1 MENWRLKMKT
11 PLLALLAL
19 ALTACQSTAPR
30 PATSPYYLIPVG
42 SRLVLN
48 RPIEIAPTSATV
60 RLQFGKIVSRWDSQ
74 DFEPLCV
81 FESRIVGETAQIVE
95 PDSFEIVRVRRDYN
109 SQSAQVAPRARMVR
123 AFADDGGGSR
133 QYYKTEL
140 FLHSAKQPQ
149 ILAMTCQHAW
159 EPGSS
164 GLDLR
169 PLTIEEIRQALGAY
183 FTLQLAGV

>member
-1 MENWRLKMKT
+1 MKT

-19 ALTACQSTAPR
+19 TLSACQSTAPL
-30 PATSPYYLIPVG
+30 PVTSPYYLIPVG

-48 RPIEIAPTSATV
+48 QPIEIAPTSATV
-60 RLQFGKIVSRWDSQ
+60 RLQFGKIVSRFNSQ

-81 FESRIVGETAQIVE
+81 FESRIVGERAQIIE
-95 PDSFEIVRVRRDYN
+95 PDSFEIIRVRRDYN
-109 SQSAQVAPRARMVR
+109 TLSAQAEPRARLIR

-164 GLDLR
+164 ALDLR
-169 PLTIEEIRQALGAY
+169 PLTIDEIRQALGGY
-183 FTLQLAGV
+183 FTLQLAGI

>member
-1 MENWRLKMKT
+1 MKT
-11 PLLALLAL
+11 PLLVLLAL
-19 ALTACQSTAPR
+19 TLTACQSTAP
-30 PATSPYYLIPVG
+30 PPVSSPYYLIPVG

-48 RPIEIAPTSATV
+48 QPIEIAPTSATV

-81 FESRIVGETAQIVE
+81 FESRIVGETAQTIE

-109 SQSAQVAPRARMVR
+109 TLSAQAAAPRARLIR
-123 AFADDGGGSR
+123 AFASDGGTR
-133 QYYKTEL
+133 LYYKTEL

-164 GLDLR
+164 ALDLR
-169 PLTIEEIRQALGAY
+169 PLSVNEMRQALGSY

>member
-1 MENWRLKMKT
+1 MKT
-11 PLLALLAL
+11 PLLVLLAL
-19 ALTACQSTAPR
+19 VVTACQSTAPL
-30 PATSPYYLIPVG
+30 PVTSPYYLIPVG

-48 RPIEIAPTSATV
+48 QPIEIAPTSATV

-81 FESRIVGETAQIVE
+81 FESRIVGEAAQIIE
-95 PDSFEIVRVRRDYN
+95 PDSFEIIRVRRDYN
-109 SQSAQVAPRARMVR
+109 SQSAQAEPRAQLIRT
-123 AFADDGGGSR
+123 FAGDGGGSR

-140 FLHSAKQPQ
+140 FLRSAKQPQ

-169 PLTIEEIRQALGAY
+169 PLSVDEIRQALGAY
-183 FTLQLAGV
+183 FTLQLAGI